1 MRNTFK
7 LLAAAVVLATACSDD
22 NNDTTSPGHGTLS
35 IRMTD
40 KPFPFSEVT
49 DVNVYVVRVDAKLST
64 TTDAEAEDPSVM
76 TGWTTVATPNAS
88 FDLLDLQNGVTAN
101 LGSASLPTGTYQ
113 GFRLVIDPTKSSVTL
128 KDGTHPDV
136 VWPSAAHSGI
146 KITLDENIDL
156 TEDGSLM
163 TLDFDVGKSFVM
175 RGNSIS
181 QNGLLFKPVIHAVA
195 TDITGT
201 ISGVVRS
208 DLLTGTLMAGATVEL
223 LTAGSL
229 LDDSNPDHVVATTV
243 TDANG
248 AFKFTFV
255 APGTYVLRVTPPTGS
270 AYIAGLLTGG
280 VTLSTSQNLTGL
292 VVVVLK
298 P

>member
-1 MRNTFK
+1 
-7 LLAAAVVLATACSDD
+7 
-22 NNDTTSPGHGTLS
+22 
-35 IRMTD
+35 MTD